1 MRVKQEKTTVWIM
14 RAKETRQ
21 PKRNPLKEVEKMGG
35 RGDYSRTAKVGLSA
49 TREILGG
56 AAKAILKHGGGV

>member
-1 MRVKQEKTTVWIM
+1 
-14 RAKETRQ
+14 
-21 PKRNPLKEVEKMGG
+21 MGG

-56 AAKAILKHGGGV
+56 AAKATLKHGGGV